1 MNSRWELN
9 ENVDLEAKQQITSE
23 LNLPDVVAHILVKRG
38 ISNPQKIREFFKSGP
53 EQLHD
58 PFLLKGM
65 DQAVDRI
72 IEALTEKQRIFIYG
86 DYDVDGITSVAL
98 LYLFLK
104 DMGGVVRYYI
114 PDRQNEGYGIS
125 LAGVE
130 EAIKWK
136 ANLIISVDC
145 GVTSVEEVKAAKEA
159 GIDIII
165 SDHHEPGEILP
176 GALAVIDPKRP
187 DCNYP
192 FPELAGVGVAYKLAQ
207 GVSTS
212 WGLKPETHERYIE
225 LVAIGSAADIVPL
238 IDENRVFV
246 QLGLLKLNAD
256 GGVGI
261 SALIKVAGL
270 KKTCI
275 SVGQI
280 VYGLAPRINAVGR
293 LGSAEIAV
301 ELLTTQDQSEA
312 HRIALTLEEENRR
325 RKYIDSKTLEEAKV
339 KISDEFNPDTD
350 RAIVLAK
357 QDWHAGV
364 IGIVASRIIENCY
377 RPTVMITI
385 EEGVGKGSARSIPGF
400 DIHSALREC
409 SDLLLQFGGHKYAAG
424 LTIVENNIPEFTRR
438 FKEVAAKM
446 ISDDDLIPKY
456 EIDADISLEQITP
469 DLIKYLDYFAPFGPK
484 NPKPLFVSHDLN
496 VVYPK
501 LVGSHCQHL
510 RFRVRQEGHEFD
522 AIAFNLGDKYPLL
535 AKKGGRLD
543 LIYHIERNEWMNR
556 VNTQLQVKDLK

>member
-9 ENVDLEAKQQITSE
+9 EDVDQEAKQLIIKE
-23 LNLPDVVAHILVKRG
+23 LKLPEIVAHILVKRG
-38 ISNPQKIREFFKSGP
+38 IATPQKIREFFKPGP

-65 DQAVDRI
+65 ELAVNRI

-104 DMGGVVRYYI
+104 DMGGIVRYYI

-130 EAIKWK
+130 EAIRWK
-136 ANLIISVDC
+136 ADLIISVDC
-145 GVTSVEEVKAAKEA
+145 GVTSIEEVRVANGA
-159 GIDIII
+159 GIDTII
-165 SDHHEPGEILP
+165 SDHHEPSESLP
-176 GALAVIDPKRP
+176 DALAVIDPKRT
-187 DCNYP
+187 DCDYP

-207 GVSTS
+207 GVSMR
-212 WGLKPETHERYIE
+212 WGLKAETHERYIE

-246 QLGLLKLNAD
+246 HLGLAKLNED

-261 SALIKVAGL
+261 SSLIEVAGL
-270 KKTCI
+270 KKSYI

-301 ELLTTQDQSEA
+301 ELLTTKDQTEA

-325 RKYIDSKTLEEAKV
+325 RKYIDSHTLEEART
-339 KISDEFNPDTD
+339 KILSEFDPEQDC
-350 RAIVLAK
+350 AIVLAK
-357 QDWHAGV
+357 RDWHAGV
-364 IGIVASRIIENCY
+364 IGIVASRIIESCY

-385 EEGVGKGSARSIPGF
+385 EDGIGKGSARSIPGF
-400 DIHSALREC
+400 DIHFALREC

-424 LTIVENNIPEFTRR
+424 LTIEEKNIPEFTRR
-438 FKEVAAKM
+438 FKKVAGEM
-446 ISDDDLIPKY
+446 ISSDDLIPKY
-456 EIDADISLEQITP
+456 EIDAEISLAQITP
-469 DLIKYLDYFAPFGPK
+469 ELIKYLGDFAPFGPK
-484 NPKPLFVSHDLN
+484 NTKPLFVSHNLN
-496 VVYPK
+496 VAYPK

-510 RFRVRQEGHEFD
+510 RFRVRQEGYEFD
-522 AIAFNLGDKYPLL
+522 AIAFNMGDKYSAL
-535 AKKGGRLD
+535 AKKEGKVD